1 MEKTHFLNRDNMNEK
16 SYNFR
21 EYSNTQ
27 SLFENLDW
35 LTTDDAAR
43 FLRKTTHALR
53 QMTYKKIIRA
63 RKLGGRLYFKKSELD
78 QLLDTSFF

>member
-1 MEKTHFLNRDNMNEK
+1 MEKTHFLNRDNLNKK

>member
-27 SLFENLDW
+27 SLFENLYW

-43 FLRKTTHALR
+43 FLRKTTHDLR

>member
-1 MEKTHFLNRDNMNEK
+1 MEKTSSQNAYFSNQNG
-16 SYNFR
+16 YNQG
-21 EYSNTQ
+21 EYSNAHL
-27 SLFENLDW
+27 LFENLDW

-53 QMTYKKIIRA
+53 QMTYKKVIRA

>member
-1 MEKTHFLNRDNMNEK
+1 MEKTHFLNRDNLNEK

-27 SLFENLDW
+27 SLFDNLDW

-53 QMTYKKIIRA
+53 QMTYKKVIRA

>member
-1 MEKTHFLNRDNMNEK
+1 MGKTHILNRDNMNEK
-16 SYNFR
+16 SYNFG